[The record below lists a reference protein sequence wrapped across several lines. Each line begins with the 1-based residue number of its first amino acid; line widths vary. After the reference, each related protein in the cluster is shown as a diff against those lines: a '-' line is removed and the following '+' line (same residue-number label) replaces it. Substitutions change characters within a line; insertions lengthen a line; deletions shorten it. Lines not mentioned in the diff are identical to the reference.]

1 MGVPTMSIVIN
12 FTKAQEI
19 KKEML
24 RAERA
29 PALAAQDILF
39 QRAMESN
46 TNTQSIV
53 AEKQR
58 LRDITKLVDE
68 VITIDELKS
77 ITIFD

>member
-1 MGVPTMSIVIN
+1 MSIVIN
-12 FTKAQEI
+12 FAKAQEI

-29 PALAAQDILF
+29 PLLAAQDILF

-46 TNTQSIV
+46 TSTQSIV

-58 LRDITKLVDE
+58 LRDITEQVD
-68 VITIDELKS
+68 TATSLDELKS

>member
-1 MGVPTMSIVIN
+1 MSIIIN

-24 RAERA
+24 RADRA
-29 PALAAQDILF
+29 PLLAAQDILF
-39 QRAMESN
+39 QRAIESN
-46 TNTQSIV
+46 TSTQSIV

-68 VITIDELKS
+68 VITIDELKL

>member
-1 MGVPTMSIVIN
+1 MSIVIN
-12 FTKAQEI
+12 FAKAQEI

-29 PALAAQDILF
+29 PLLAAQDILF

-58 LRDITKLVDE
+58 LRDITEQVDAA
-68 VITIDELKS
+68 TSLDELKS

>member
-1 MGVPTMSIVIN
+1 MSIIIN

-24 RAERA
+24 RADRA
-29 PALAAQDILF
+29 PLLAAQDILF
-39 QRAMESN
+39 QRAIESN
-46 TNTQSIV
+46 TSTQSIV
-53 AEKQR
+53 AEKRR

>member
-1 MGVPTMSIVIN
+1 MSIVIN

-24 RAERA
+24 RAERV
-29 PALAAQDILF
+29 PLLAAQDILF
-39 QRAMESN
+39 QRAIESN
-46 TNTQSIV
+46 ASTQSIV

-68 VITIDELKS
+68 VITINELKS

>member
-1 MGVPTMSIVIN
+1 MSIIIN

-24 RAERA
+24 RADRA
-29 PALAAQDILF
+29 PLLAAQDILF
-39 QRAMESN
+39 QRAIESK
-46 TNTQSIV
+46 TSTQSIV